1 MKINYCNI
9 CRTSIHPL
17 AKLCKRCG
25 KYVNRIDI
33 RNRPNKHARI
43 KALKDAWDG
52 NHFKCYYSGIAL
64 EEINSKSDAPAKSHM
79 VLAANGGH
87 LVHSGADAMNQR
99 RTIDRKA
106 A

>member
-1 MKINYCNI
+1 MKI
-9 CRTSIHPL
+9 L
-17 AKLCKRCG
+17 AAIKP
-25 KYVNRIDI
+25 I
-33 RNRPNKHARI
+33 PNPDEKVKI
-43 KALKDAWDG
+43 KPDG
-52 NHFKCYYSGIAL
+52 AGIIL
-64 EEINSKSDAPAKSHM
+64 DAPAKSHM